1 MARRLHRRAGGV
13 AVTAQGD
20 PMETTLLVALS
31 RQGALRRQMD
41 VVANNLANMNTNG
54 FKAERMLF
62 TDHVVRSGGP
72 GPSAPIAF
80 VRDIATVRD
89 DSPGRSEPTGNP
101 LDLAIQG
108 DGYFVVEGANGE
120 LLYSRNG
127 RLQLDG
133 EGRLVN
139 ADGAPVLTTSDAPVF
154 LGETDTE
161 ITVARDGTISSEN
174 GELGRLRIVAFD
186 PQAELLPVG
195 NTLFSTE
202 AQPED
207 VPAPVVEQGMLERS
221 NVEPI
226 LEMEKMIRV
235 ERAYASVRDL
245 INREDDRLKQMLQV
259 YAA

>member
-1 MARRLHRRAGGV
+1 
-13 AVTAQGD
+13 
-20 PMETTLLVALS
+20 METTLLVALS

-89 DSPGRSEPTGNP
+89 ASQGRTEATGNP

-108 DGYFVVEGANGE
+108 DGYFVVEGANGDI
-120 LLYSRNG
+120 LYSRNG

-133 EGRLVN
+133 EGRLVT
-139 ADGAPVLTTSDAPVF
+139 AEGAPVLTNADTPVF
-154 LGETDTE
+154 LGETDTD
-161 ITVARDGTISSEN
+161 IVVARDGTVSSQN
-174 GELGRLRIVAFD
+174 GELGRLRIVSFD
-186 PQAELLPVG
+186 AEAALLPMG
-195 NTLFSTE
+195 GSLFSTE
-202 AQPED
+202 AQPMD
-207 VPAPVVEQGMLERS
+207 VLAPVVEQGMIERS

>member
-1 MARRLHRRAGGV
+1 
-13 AVTAQGD
+13 
-20 PMETTLLVALS
+20 METTLLVALS

-62 TDHVVRSGGP
+62 TDHVVGNGGP
-72 GPSAPIAF
+72 GPSSPIAF

-89 DSPGRSEPTGNP
+89 DAPGRSEPTGNP
-101 LDLAIQG
+101 LDLAIHG
-108 DGYFVVEGANGE
+108 EGYFVVEGANGE

-127 RLQLDG
+127 RLQIDG
-133 EGRLVN
+133 EGRLVT
-139 ADGAPVLTTSDAPVF
+139 AEGAPVLSTADTPVF

-161 ITVARDGTISSEN
+161 ITVARDGAVSSQN
-174 GELGRLRIVAFD
+174 GELGRLRIVSFD
-186 PQAELLPVG
+186 AGAALLPKG
-195 NTLFSTE
+195 GSLFSTE
-202 AQPED
+202 AQPVD
-207 VPAPVVEQGMLERS
+207 VQAPVVEQGMLERS

-245 INREDDRLKQMLQV
+245 INREDERLKQMLQV

>member
-1 MARRLHRRAGGV
+1 
-13 AVTAQGD
+13 
-20 PMETTLLVALS
+20 METTLLVALS

-41 VVANNLANMNTNG
+41 VVANNLANMNTGG

-72 GPSAPIAF
+72 GQPAAPIAF

-89 DSPGRSEPTGNP
+89 DSQGRTEPTGNP

-108 DGYFVVEGANGE
+108 EGYFVVEGSDGE

-127 RLQLDG
+127 RLQIDG
-133 EGRLVN
+133 EGRLVT
-139 ADGAPVLTTSDAPVF
+139 ADGAPVLTAADTPIFV
-154 LGETDTE
+154 GETDTD
-161 ITVARDGTISSEN
+161 IVVARDGTVSSEN
-174 GELGRLRIVAFD
+174 GELGRLRIVSFD
-186 PQAELLPVG
+186 AQAALLPAG

-202 AQPED
+202 AQPVD
-207 VPAPVVEQGMLERS
+207 VAAPVVEQGMLERS

-226 LEMEKMIRV
+226 LEMEKMMRV

-245 INREDDRLKQMLQV
+245 INREDDRLKQMLQI

>member
-1 MARRLHRRAGGV
+1 
-13 AVTAQGD
+13 
-20 PMETTLLVALS
+20 METTLLVALS

-62 TDHVVRSGGP
+62 TDHVVKSGAPGGP
-72 GPSAPIAF
+72 AAPIAF

-89 DSPGRSEPTGNP
+89 DAPGRAEPTGNP

-108 DGYFVVEGANGE
+108 EGYLVVEGQGGE

-133 EGRLVN
+133 EGRLVT
-139 ADGAPVLTTSDAPVF
+139 ADGAPVLTTADTPIF
-154 LGETDTE
+154 LGETDTD
-161 ITVARDGTISSEN
+161 IVIARDGTVSSGN
-174 GELGRLRIVAFD
+174 GELGRLRVVAFD
-186 PQAELLPVG
+186 AQAALLPAG
-195 NTLFSTE
+195 GGLFSTD
-202 AQPED
+202 AQPVD
-207 VPAPVVEQGMLERS
+207 VAAPVLEQGMLERS

-235 ERAYASVRDL
+235 ERAYTSVRDL

>member
-1 MARRLHRRAGGV
+1 
-13 AVTAQGD
+13 
-20 PMETTLLVALS
+20 METTLLVALS

-72 GPSAPIAF
+72 AGPAAPVAF

-89 DSPGRSEPTGNP
+89 EAQGRTEPTGNP

-108 DGYFVVEGANGE
+108 DGYFVVEGPNGG

-133 EGRLVN
+133 EGRLVTSE
-139 ADGAPVLTTSDAPVF
+139 GAAVLTAADAPVF
-154 LGETDTE
+154 LGETDTD
-161 ITVARDGTISSEN
+161 IVVARDGTISSQN
-174 GELGRLRIVAFD
+174 GDLGRLRIVAFD
-186 PQAELLPVG
+186 ASAALLPAG
-195 NTLFSTE
+195 GALFSTD
-202 AQPED
+202 AQPVD
-207 VPAPVVEQGMLERS
+207 VTAPVVEQGMLERS

-235 ERAYASVRDL
+235 QRAYASVRDL

>member
-1 MARRLHRRAGGV
+1 
-13 AVTAQGD
+13 
-20 PMETTLLVALS
+20 METTLLVALS

-62 TDHVVRSGGP
+62 TDHVVRSGGAS

-108 DGYFVVEGANGE
+108 EGYFVVEGAGGE

-133 EGRLVN
+133 EGRLVT
-139 ADGAPVLTTSDAPVF
+139 AEGTPVLTTADTPVL

-161 ITVARDGTISSEN
+161 ITVARDGTLSSEN
-174 GELGRLRIVAFD
+174 GELGKLRVVSFE
-186 PQAELLPVG
+186 AEAALLPMG
-195 NTLFSTE
+195 GSLLSTE
-202 AQPED
+202 AQPVD
-207 VPAPVVEQGMLERS
+207 VAAPVVEQGMLERS